1 MTREGIDNQQLGGRQ
16 AASIVVALPIKKP
29 PFSLLTDL
37 PSLPLVHP
45 LRTDSL
51 SASDVTHH
59 QHTSYPELPVPKP
72 ARSLQRE
79 ESVSLI
85 LPFILLALSA
95 IWLVGKFQDKPR
107 NAHQK
112 PKLKSASNTKKI
124 ARPSRIKQ
132 RQPVADTSV
141 EITAETASQGDIAE
155 NSKTDVTPK
164 KEAQPTYHQGYFTPQ
179 NPKKYRGDIED
190 IYFRSS
196 WEKKAFIYC
205 DRNPRVIAWAS
216 EEIKIP
222 YFLKGTRAQYHY
234 IPDLMIYFENK
245 EVVMVEIKP
254 KEQVQDPDDFN
265 KSKWAAA
272 RRKCA
277 QKGWQFR
284 IWTEDTIE
292 KLPMHFPKSRNKK
305 SRM

>member
-16 AASIVVALPIKKP
+16 AASNVVALPIKKP

-59 QHTSYPELPVPKP
+59 QHSSFPELPVPKP

-95 IWLVGKFQDKPR
+95 IWLIGKFRKKPR
-107 NAHQK
+107 NRHQK

-124 ARPSRIKQ
+124 ARPNRIKQ

-141 EITAETASQGDIAE
+141 EITAETASQGDITE
-155 NSKTDVTPK
+155 NSKIDVTPK
-164 KEAQPTYHQGYFTPQ
+164 TEAQPTYHQGYFTPQ

-196 WEKKAFIYC
+196 
-205 DRNPRVIAWAS
+205 
-216 EEIKIP
+216 
-222 YFLKGTRAQYHY
+222 
-234 IPDLMIYFENK
+234 
-245 EVVMVEIKP
+245 
-254 KEQVQDPDDFN
+254 
-265 KSKWAAA
+265 
-272 RRKCA
+272 
-277 QKGWQFR
+277 
-284 IWTEDTIE
+284 
-292 KLPMHFPKSRNKK
+292 
-305 SRM
+305 